1 MQPGRTNRLDFT
13 DRRLAG
19 VLRDWKCAWNN
30 FNMAEPDQVDAAI
43 YELFAA
49 ELRLN
54 AEIRRARESEKYGQ
68 EKD

>member
-1 MQPGRTNRLDFT
+1 MQANETGRLILT
-13 DRRLAG
+13 DRRLAD
-19 VLRDWKCAWNN
+19 VLKDWKCAWIN

-43 YELFAA
+43 YDLFAA

-68 EKD
+68 KKD

>member
-1 MQPGRTNRLDFT
+1 MRAGRTSRLDFT

-19 VLRDWKCAWNN
+19 VLRDWECAWNN

-43 YELFAA
+43 YDLFAA

-54 AEIRRARESEKYGQ
+54 AEIRRVKKSEVETK
-68 EKD
+68 

>member
-1 MQPGRTNRLDFT
+1 VQSGRTSRLDFT

-30 FNMAEPDQVDAAI
+30 FNMAEPNQVDAAI
-43 YELFAA
+43 YDLFAA

-54 AEIRRARESEKYGQ
+54 AEIKRAREGRVRRMEKA
-68 EKD
+68 